1 MIGAATWQRFAQ
13 AARAWGPWGVSLCS
27 LAVAL
32 GALFMA
38 LIVLPGAGVD
48 TTPVSDDVTLE
59 IAPAT
64 GIDSLDALDFCNDP
78 RTAVR
83 AFPAPDTAGTTY
95 QLTRVRD
102 QRSEAVVV
110 VLGPD
115 KGIVMASS
123 YYDSE
128 LGQQSRPAI
137 VSDKARECIEKKAE
151 R

>member
-1 MIGAATWQRFAQ
+1 MIGSGAWQRFAQ
-13 AARAWGPWGVSLCS
+13 SARAWGPWGASLFA

-32 GALFMA
+32 AALFMA
-38 LIVLPGAGVD
+38 LIALPGAGVD

-83 AFPAPDTAGTTY
+83 AFPAPDASGTTY

-115 KGIVMASS
+115 KGIVMAAS
-123 YYDSE
+123 YYDTE

-137 VSDKARECIEKKAE
+137 VSDKARECIERKAE